1 MNPTLVDTELETP
14 PELDRGGGGGF
25 EDLGSAGGGD
35 GRRDPAARFD
45 TYQTVVWVLMIPIVM
60 LFAGLTSS
68 LVVRK
73 GISDD
78 WVSIQIPKILWLNT
92 LVLLSSSAALELSR
106 RALKRGNQP
115 GFRVWLWLTA
125 ALGTLFLLGQIAAW
139 RELAA
144 QGAFLSSNPS
154 SAFFYVLTASHGA
167 HLIGGM
173 VALFYLTIR
182 VFQNQ
187 FGARRRSALKAT
199 AVYWHF
205 MDGLWIYLIALLIF
219 WR

>member
-1 MNPTLVDTELETP
+1 MNPTLVDPELETP

-25 EDLGSAGGGD
+25 ADRGSDGGGD
-35 GRRDPAARFD
+35 GRHDPAPSFD

-60 LFAGLTSS
+60 LFVGLTSS

-78 WVSIQIPKILWLNT
+78 WISIQIPKLLWLNT
-92 LVLLSSSAALELSR
+92 LVLFLSSAALEIAR
-106 RALKRGNQP
+106 RALKRNNHDS
-115 GFRVWLWLTA
+115 FRVWLWITA

-139 RELAA
+139 RQLAA
-144 QGAFLSSNPS
+144 QGVFLSSNPS
-154 SAFFYVLTASHGA
+154 SSFFYVLTASHGA

-173 VALFYLTIR
+173 AALIYLTIR
-182 VFQNQ
+182 VFRNQ

-205 MDGLWIYLIALLIF
+205 MDGLWIYLMALLIF

>member
-1 MNPTLVDTELETP
+1 
-14 PELDRGGGGGF
+14 
-25 EDLGSAGGGD
+25 
-35 GRRDPAARFD
+35 
-45 TYQTVVWVLMIPIVM
+45 MIPIVM

-78 WVSIQIPKILWLNT
+78 WISIQIPTLLWLNT
-92 LVLLSSSAALELSR
+92 LVLLLSSAALETAR
-106 RALKRGNQP
+106 RALKRARHDS
-115 GFRVWLWLTA
+115 FRVWLGITA

-144 QGAFLSSNPS
+144 QGMFLSSNPS
-154 SAFFYVLTASHGA
+154 SSFFYVLTASHGA

-173 VALFYLTIR
+173 VALTYLTIR
-182 VFQNQ
+182 VFRNQ
-187 FGARRRSALKAT
+187 FGSRRRSALKAT

-205 MDGLWIYLIALLIF
+205 MDGLWIYLMALLIF

>member
-1 MNPTLVDTELETP
+1 MNPTLVDPELETP

-25 EDLGSAGGGD
+25 EDIGSDGGGD
-35 GRRDPAARFD
+35 RGRDPASRFD

-78 WVSIQIPKILWLNT
+78 WISIQIPKILWLNT
-92 LVLLSSSAALELSR
+92 LVLLSSSAALEIAR
-106 RALKRGNQP
+106 RALRRRNHAS
-115 GFRVWLWLTA
+115 FRVWLWLTA
-125 ALGTLFLLGQIAAW
+125 ALGTLFLLGQIIAW

-154 SAFFYVLTASHGA
+154 SSFFYVLTASHGA

-173 VALFYLTIR
+173 TALIYLTIR
-182 VFQNQ
+182 VFRNQ
-187 FGARRRSALKAT
+187 FGARRRSALRAT

>member
-14 PELDRGGGGGF
+14 PELDRGGGGF
-25 EDLGSAGGGD
+25 ADRGSDGGGD
-35 GRRDPAARFD
+35 GRRDPPPPFD

-78 WVSIQIPKILWLNT
+78 WISIQIPTLLWLNT
-92 LVLLSSSAALELSR
+92 LVLLLSSAALETAR
-106 RALKRGNQP
+106 RALKRARHDS
-115 GFRVWLWLTA
+115 FRVWLGITA

-144 QGAFLSSNPS
+144 QGMFLSSNPS
-154 SAFFYVLTASHGA
+154 SSFFYVLTASHGA

-173 VALFYLTIR
+173 VALTYLTIR
-182 VFQNQ
+182 VFRNQ
-187 FGARRRSALKAT
+187 FGSRRRSALKAT

-205 MDGLWIYLIALLIF
+205 MDGLWIYLMALLIF